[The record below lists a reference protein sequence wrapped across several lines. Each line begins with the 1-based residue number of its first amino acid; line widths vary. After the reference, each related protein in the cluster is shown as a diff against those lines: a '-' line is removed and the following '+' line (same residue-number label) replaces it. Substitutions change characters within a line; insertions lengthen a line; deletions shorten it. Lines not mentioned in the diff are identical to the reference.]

1 MRKMKKLFK
10 IRNGLIPLFHWG
22 VIHFILT
29 TASLLTFI
37 FTLFFTGI
45 TGTMCIW
52 FIVSMI
58 QYLPVFVVMAGQY
71 IFETILY
78 KKTLTI
84 IKRKL
89 AENNIDIK
97 SLNVSVDD
105 FTLHSCTFCIDK
117 SLVSSANYEKFADI
131 IHRMNRNFGNG
142 YRIICVDQK
151 SEDTN

>member
-10 IRNGLIPLFHWG
+10 VRNGLIPLFHWG
-22 VIHFILT
+22 TIHFILT

-52 FIVSMI
+52 FIVSMA
-58 QYLPVFVVMAGQY
+58 QYLPIFIVMTVKY

-78 KKTLTI
+78 KKVLTI
-84 IKRKL
+84 IKLKL
-89 AENNIDIK
+89 YECNIDIK
-97 SLNVSVDD
+97 TLNVSVDD
-105 FTLHSCTFCIDK
+105 FTLHSCTFCVDK
-117 SLVSSANYEKFADI
+117 SIVSSAIYEKFADI
-131 IHRMNRNFGNG
+131 VHKMNHNFGNG
-142 YRIICVDQK
+142 YHIICIDPK